1 MTPDQRGNDLVID
14 DGDAGVSGRG
24 PTRRRAL
31 VLAGG
36 TAAALGAAIGPFS
49 HLFTS
54 AAAEGGPPEEIV
66 LAGWLVGLELAALDL
81 YEVAEGVAAGDERTA
96 TLATTCGGNHD
107 AQSKALGAMITATGA
122 TAPSSPDAGLVAEFK
137 PRIQAASGTAALASV
152 LTDLENG
159 FAATYQASLATLS
172 SAPLA
177 SVAAQILA
185 TDAAQSVAWAAAA
198 AGPGSAMPLPP
209 PDAIPASQTTQG
221 QFEQPAPTSTT
232 STTTGG
238 AS

>member
-14 DGDAGVSGRG
+14 DDDAGVSGRA

-36 TAAALGAAIGPFS
+36 TAVAFGAAVGPFS
-49 HLFTS
+49 HLFTA

-66 LAGWLVGLELAALDL
+66 LAGWLVGLELGALDL
-81 YEVAEGVAAGDERTA
+81 YEAAVSVAAGDA
-96 TLATTCGGNHD
+96 QAAALATTCGGNHD

-122 TAPSSPDAGLVAEFK
+122 TAPSAPDADLVAEFK
-137 PRIQAASGTAALASV
+137 PRIQGASGTAALAGV
-152 LTDLENG
+152 LNELENG
-159 FAATYQASLATLS
+159 FAATYQASFATLT

-198 AGPGSAMPLPP
+198 AGPDSVMPLPP
-209 PDAIPASQTTQG
+209 PDAIPESQTTQG